1 VKALL
6 TATALLSIGVIQIAR
21 FEHVQKDLFAAGE
34 SFVNAWADYD
44 ADGDPDLFVGFDGMP
59 NRLYRNDKG
68 TFVDAAAAAGVADT
82 RPTRAAAWGDADAD
96 GDPDLLVGF
105 TPSKD
110 GASLLRLYLNQ
121 SGKFVDSTAS
131 AGLDVVTGAVRQPVW
146 VDFDGDR
153 DLDLFVAFRD
163 KPNALFRNTGGKFV
177 DVASEVGLADPRRTV
192 GAVWFDH
199 DEDGDLDVI
208 TGNMDGD
215 PNGLFGYAEG
225 RFTDVAEAVGVAWG
239 GRTPSDK
246 SNGTVR
252 PCVADVNND
261 QHLDLFFANYGK
273 NGLFLNRGK
282 GKFEDVSAA
291 WGIAID
297 ARYDTCAFGDMDNDG
312 NLDLYVNGTVTGGQS
327 YRDFLFRNTGRAF
340 EDVAPAEIGSPAG
353 DHGAQWADFDR
364 DGDLDLALT
373 GVQKDAMHWLLRNTL
388 ATPPTTSAFFVRVL
402 DEAGRATLAGA
413 EVSLFI
419 NGSKVPLG
427 KRLVDSGSGY
437 NSQNDLPVHFAVPM
451 VTQVYA
457 DVRVKRAVFEVVM
470 SSVAIDLN
478 KWRNRVFE
486 IRVPQNPGSPKPK
499 P

>member
-1 VKALL
+1 MKPILVGA
-6 TATALLSIGVIQIAR
+6 AVVAIGVLQTAR
-21 FEHVQKDLFAAGE
+21 FEHVQKDLFAAGQ

-44 ADGDPDLFVGFDGMP
+44 GDGDPDLFVGFDGMP

-68 TFVDAAAAAGVADT
+68 TFVDAATTAGVADA
-82 RPTRAAAWGDADAD
+82 RPTRAASWGDADAD

-110 GASLLRLYLNQ
+110 GASLLRLYRNQ
-121 SGKFVDSTAS
+121 SGKFEDATAS
-131 AGLDVVTGAVRQPVW
+131 AGLSITTGAVRQPVW

-153 DLDLFVAFRD
+153 DLDLFIAFRD
-163 KPNALFRNTGGKFV
+163 QPNALFRNTGGKFV
-177 DVASEVGLADPRRTV
+177 DVAAEVGLADPRRTV

-208 TGNMDGD
+208 VGNMDGD
-215 PNGLFGYAEG
+215 ANGLFSYAEG

-239 GRTPSDK
+239 GRTPNDK
-246 SNGTVR
+246 ANGTVR

-261 QHLDLFFANYGK
+261 RHLDLFFANYGK

-282 GKFEDVSAA
+282 GKFEDVSSS
-291 WGIAID
+291 WGVAID

-312 NLDLYVNGTVTGGQS
+312 NLDLYINGTVTGGQS
-327 YRDFLFRNTGRAF
+327 YRDYLFRNTGKAF
-340 EDVAPAEIGSPAG
+340 DDVTPPEIGSPAG

-373 GVQKDAMHWLLRNTL
+373 GVQKDAMHWLLRNVMT
-388 ATPPTTSAFFVRVL
+388 TPPTTSPFFVRVL
-402 DEAGRATLAGA
+402 DEAGRPTLAGA
-413 EVSLFI
+413 EVSLYI

-427 KRLVDSGSGY
+427 TRLVDAGSGY
-437 NSQNDLPVHFAVPM
+437 NSQNELPVHFAVPV

-457 DVRVKRAVFEVVM
+457 DVRVKRPGNEIVL
-470 SSVAIDLN
+470 SSVAIDL
-478 KWRNRVFE
+478 KQWRNRVFE
-486 IRVPQNPGSPKPK
+486 VRVPQNQGAPKLK